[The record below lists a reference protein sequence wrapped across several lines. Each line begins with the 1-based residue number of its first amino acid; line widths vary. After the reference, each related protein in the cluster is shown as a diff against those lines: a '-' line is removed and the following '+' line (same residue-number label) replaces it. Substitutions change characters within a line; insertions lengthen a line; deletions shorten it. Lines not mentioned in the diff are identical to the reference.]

1 MKKVV
6 SIMLMVMS
14 LVAICSVAFAD
25 TYVRPHVRRD
35 GSFVQGHYRSDR
47 DNNPWNTGHIVAM
60 SIRILVNVVHAG
72 NCDFNPLKFE
82 GINSSI

>member
-25 TYVRPHVRRD
+25 TYVRPNVRGG

-47 DNNPWNTGHIVAM
+47 DNNRWYKWSHRGNVNPHTGQ
-60 SIRILVNVVHAG
+60 RG
-72 NCDFNPLKFE
+72 NRW
-82 GINSSI
+82 

>member
-6 SIMLMVMS
+6 SIMLMIMS

-47 DNNPWNTGHIVAM
+47 DNNPWNNWSHRGN
-60 SIRILVNVVHAG
+60 VNPHTWQRG
-72 NCDFNPLKFE
+72 NRW
-82 GINSSI
+82 

>member
-14 LVAICSVAFAD
+14 LVAICNVAFAD

-35 GSFVQGHYRSDR
+35 GSFV
-47 DNNPWNTGHIVAM
+47 
-60 SIRILVNVVHAG
+60 
-72 NCDFNPLKFE
+72 
-82 GINSSI
+82 